1 MNLCTKL
8 FDRVL
13 SLEQIKTNQAVE
25 IKKLKKRVKKLKGKK
40 KKKKRTHGLKRMYKV
55 ALSAKIVSSDE
66 EAGENVEQDATVV
79 EKEVST
85 ADPVTTTGE
94 VITTAEGVEC
104 TTATTTLQISK
115 DDVALAQTL
124 IEIKAAKPR
133 ARGKDQIALDE
144 EDSRQLEAQMKAKM
158 EEEEMIAREKD
169 EANIAMI
176 AQWDEV

>member
-1 MNLCTKL
+1 EVGEGSEVPTDTHYTPIVTQPSSSQPQKKQKSKRKQKGRMNEEDL
-8 FDRVL
+8 FGVNDL
-13 SLEQIKTNQAVE
+13 D
-25 IKKLKKRVKKLKGKK
+25 
-40 KKKKRTHGLKRMYKV
+40 
-55 ALSAKIVSSDE
+55 SDE
-66 EAGENVEQDATVV
+66 VIVDVTAGENVEQDATVV